1 MFHPTLNI
9 VLDLVHV
16 WNIKGS
22 HVCIFFITTR
32 YNNYGLNTIAT
43 RNKTRLMLLIPQQGV
58 ETTISPQDDT
68 TNIHT
73 TKNPQK

>member
-1 MFHPTLNI
+1 MFDPTFNI

-22 HVCIFFITTR
+22 HVCISFTTTR
-32 YNNYGLNTIAT
+32 YNDYGFNTIAT
-43 RNKTRLMLLIPQQGV
+43 RHKTWLMLLIPQQGV
-58 ETTISPQDDT
+58 ETPIPPWDDT

-73 TKNPQK
+73 TKKPQE

>member
-1 MFHPTLNI
+1 MFDPTFNI

-22 HVCIFFITTR
+22 HVRISFITTR
-32 YNNYGLNTIAT
+32 YNNYGFNTIVT
-43 RNKTRLMLLIPQQGV
+43 RNKTWLMLLIPQQGV
-58 ETTISPQDDT
+58 ETTILPWDDT

-73 TKNPQK
+73 TKKPQE